1 MLSHAVGKSY
11 IGIVSIISYSG
22 VAEPV
27 QLFTLME
34 EALYLLHVYI
44 STSAMNY
51 LSKLDFT
58 KMRSNQK
65 IETKVCLVLY

>member
-27 QLFTLME
+27 QLF
-34 EALYLLHVYI
+34 VYI

-65 IETKVCLVLY
+65 IATKVCLVLY